1 MVLAAFVVAASLF
14 IDRVIGDPRSP
25 FHPVALLG
33 RFIGW
38 WGVPSRYPAA
48 LQRGVGLL
56 AGLGTA
62 LLFAAPFL
70 AVQVYA
76 PALVYLIAAPFLL
89 KVCFAW
95 RALEEHTRAVVVA
108 AAASDL
114 EQGRRAAG
122 MMVSR
127 DTASLDREHVLSAAY
142 ESMTENLVDSIV
154 SPLVYFGIFGLAGAA
169 FFRAANTMDA
179 MLGYRDER
187 EQLGWFPARL
197 DDLLNYIPAR
207 ICGAILLVYFAFHGR
222 FWQSYTILRRDARR
236 RAGINGGIPMAAIA
250 GGVGIRLEK
259 PGAYVIGDA
268 ERSLDEAGEEIIR
281 AVRAATCI
289 FAVLL
294 IAALFLLGTASNI

>member
-1 MVLAAFVVAASLF
+1 MVPAAFVVAASLL
-14 IDRVIGDPRSP
+14 IDRVIGDPHSP

-38 WGVPSRYPAA
+38 WGVPSRYPVS
-48 LQRGVGLL
+48 LQRAAGVI

-70 AVQVYA
+70 VVQLYA

-89 KVCFAW
+89 KACFAW
-95 RALEEHTRAVVVA
+95 RALEEHTRSVVEA
-108 AAASDL
+108 AAGDL
-114 EQGRRAAG
+114 ERGRLAAG

-127 DTASLDREHVLSAAY
+127 NTGSLDREHVLSAAY
-142 ESMTENLVDSIV
+142 ESMTENLVDSII
-154 SPLVYFGIFGLAGAA
+154 SPLFYFGIFGLAGAA

-187 EQLGWFPARL
+187 ERLGCFPARL

-207 ICGAILLVYFAFHGR
+207 ICGVILLAYFAYRGR
-222 FWQSYTILRRDARR
+222 FRQSYAILRRDARR
-236 RAGINGGIPMAAIA
+236 RPGINGGIPMAAIA

-259 PGAYVIGDA
+259 PGSYVIGDP
-268 ERSLDEAGEEIIR
+268 EMPLDEAEKEIVR
-281 AVRAATCI
+281 AVRAATLI
-289 FAVLL
+289 FAFLL